1 MPYISIERIITAR
14 DYINDNVNKP
24 ETFSGLIFFLLS
36 VKNKK
41 LDGRYLEADMA
52 KFCDFA
58 DKAFYLKDIQQN
70 YASKTWY
77 ALLSSDWLQSVLT
90 FYLKGKKLK
99 VNNLLISLFWYLEYE
114 SLDKLVEEFKRNIG
128 NDVFDFLF
136 NYETE
141 NIYISPVV
149 CTRADLFAHYS
160 GDSQYTIKFGNTFLA
175 KQASDLSGA
184 PFGQT
189 LYSSQEIKKTISVFD
204 FDFIDK
210 FSLGINRKQYFD
222 LDIGELRLSKPF
234 ILLAGI
240 SGTGKTRFVRE
251 QAKASGSLSETY
263 CLTSVRP
270 DWHEPSDLLG
280 YISHLSGSTKY
291 ITTDVLNFIVKA
303 WKRIIDSDLILQIE
317 KIDGYGD
324 RFIVSGN
331 HEQLSRIPPF
341 WLCLDEMNL
350 APVEQY
356 FADYLSVLETREW
369 IWSEGRFKYTTDPL
383 LKASILNQVEN
394 KECLR
399 EQLGLAE
406 PKYDEAWNLFLV
418 HGLGIPFNLIVAGTV
433 NMDETTH
440 GFSRKVIDR
449 ALSFDFGEFFPA
461 DYDHYFESNTQN
473 KTLSYPIFSYVKTS
487 DLPEIDAS
495 GEKSIGFLKL
505 INQVLDKTPFKLAY
519 RALNELLLAV
529 VSHKP
534 TTDADLIAVWDDFL
548 MCKVLPRIEGDND
561 KLMSDRSHESL
572 LQKLCALIQGELFKL
587 APASHKSNEDGNVII
602 QREDLYRQLV
612 SGENHQLLVKSRSLE
627 KLRWM
632 QNRLENF
639 GFTSFWP

>member
-52 KFCDFA
+52 KFCDFV

-70 YASKTWY
+70 YSSKTWY
-77 ALLSSDWLQSVLT
+77 ALLSSDWLQSILT
-90 FYLKGKKLK
+90 VYLKGKKLK
-99 VNNLLISLFWYLEYE
+99 VNNLLISLFWYRECD
-114 SLDKLVEEFKRNIG
+114 SLDKLVEEFKRKIG
-128 NDVFDFLF
+128 NEVFDFLF

-141 NIYISPVV
+141 NVHISPIV
-149 CTRADLFAHYS
+149 CTRADLFARYS
-160 GDSQYTIKFGNTFLA
+160 GDSNYTIKFGNTFLA

-210 FSLGINRKQYFD
+210 FNLGINSKQYFD
-222 LDIGELRLSKPF
+222 LDVGELRLSKPF

-280 YISHLSGSTKY
+280 YISRLSGKTEY
-291 ITTDVLNFIVKA
+291 ITTDVLNFIAKA
-303 WKRIIDSDLILQIE
+303 WKALVDAGLDIKPQVIE
-317 KIDGYGD
+317 GYGE
-324 RFIVSGN
+324 RLCVCGN
-331 HEQLSRIPPF
+331 FSQLENIPPF

-369 IWSEGRFKYTTDPL
+369 HWNDKTFKYLTDPL
-383 LKASILNQVEN
+383 LKPSIFIQIQNSTEFRQ
-394 KECLR
+394 
-399 EQLGLAE
+399 QLGFE
-406 PKYDEAWNLFLV
+406 GSQYDEVWEAFSKF
-418 HGLGIPFNLIVAGTV
+418 GLGIPFNLLVAGTV

-449 ALSFDFGEFFPA
+449 ALSFDFGEFFPNIF
-461 DYDHYFESNTQN
+461 HEYFQSNIKN
-473 KTLSYPIFSYVKTS
+473 KTLSYPIWSYVS
-487 DLPEIDAS
+487 LSALPEIDQD
-495 GEKSIGFLKL
+495 GTKTVTFLDAVNK
-505 INQVLDKTPFKLAY
+505 ILDNTPFKLAY

-529 VSHKP
+529 VSQSP
-534 TTDADLIAVWDDFL
+534 TSDKDLLAVWDDFL
-548 MCKVLPRIEGDND
+548 MCKVLPRIEGDGD
-561 KLMSDRSHESL
+561 KLVNTQSEDSL
-572 LQKLCALIQGELFKL
+572 LKQLVILLEQEFSKFEDSS
-587 APASHKSNEDGNVII
+587 ASDTQNIDRPDLLREF
-602 QREDLYRQLV
+602 RED
-612 SGENHQLLVKSRSLE
+612 ENDIINVPCRSLA
-627 KLRWM
+627 KLKWM
-632 QNRLENF
+632 QIRLENS

>member
-1 MPYISIERIITAR
+1 MSKLVWIHKFNNNELGISETDGTGRGSFCLVPVDAR
-14 DYINDNVNKP
+14 SIFPELSEMNDFKSGVKLYINRAFRREVNFSKP
-24 ETFSGLIFFLLS
+24 
-36 VKNKK
+36 
-41 LDGRYLEADMA
+41 
-52 KFCDFA
+52 
-58 DKAFYLKDIQQN
+58 
-70 YASKTWY
+70 ASKTEY
-77 ALLSSDWLQSVLT
+77 RLSLPQEIQRDDSGVALIDGNTIASIYQYEDGVNIDINNNQLNLSEFL
-90 FYLKGKKLK
+90 
-99 VNNLLISLFWYLEYE
+99 
-114 SLDKLVEEFKRNIG
+114 EEFRARRGSNNSIAEFVVDEIIDE
-128 NDVFDFLF
+128 NLNFFDAS
-136 NYETE
+136 E
-141 NIYISPVV
+141 NV
-149 CTRADLFAHYS
+149 
-160 GDSQYTIKFGNTFLA
+160 
-175 KQASDLSGA
+175 
-184 PFGQT
+184 
-189 LYSSQEIKKTISVFD
+189 
-204 FDFIDK
+204 
-210 FSLGINRKQYFD
+210 
-222 LDIGELRLSKPF
+222 RLSKPF
-234 ILLAGI
+234 LLLAGI

-251 QAKASGSLSETY
+251 QAKVSGSLSENY
-263 CLTSVRP
+263 SLISVRP

-280 YISHLSGSTKY
+280 YISYLSGSTKY

-303 WKRIIDSDLILQIE
+303 WKRIIDSDLILQVE
-317 KIDGYGD
+317 NIDGYGD

-331 HEQLSRIPPF
+331 HEQLSQVPPF

-369 IWSEGRFKYTTDPL
+369 IWNEGRFKYTTDPL

-461 DYDHYFESNTQN
+461 DYNHYFESSTQN
-473 KTLSYPIFSYVKTS
+473 KTLTYPIFSYVKIS
-487 DLPEIDAS
+487 NLPVIDAS

-529 VSHKP
+529 VSQKP
-534 TTDADLIAVWDDFL
+534 TTHTDLIAVWDDFL

-561 KLMSDRSHESL
+561 KLMNDRSHESL
-572 LQKLCALIQGELFKL
+572 LQQLCALIQDEFLKL
-587 APASHKSNEDGNVII
+587 APTSHVSNEDGGVII
-602 QREDLYRQLV
+602 QRVDLYRQLV
-612 SGENHQLLVKSRSLE
+612 SGENRQLLVKSRSLE